1 MTERPVLR
9 IAQVAPLPASLPPT
23 RACRAAELVESLAD
37 ELVRR
42 GHEVTVF
49 RGANSGHRDETTCW
63 EHRDLDRIFDTAREF
78 DLVHSHLD
86 HLVLCLESH
95 TSAPILTT
103 LHDRLDRL
111 SSEPL
116 YWSARR
122 HPHVSVSYAQRA
134 PAHFLNWRKTVLPGI
149 RLEGLRFQEHR
160 GSYLAFAG
168 RIDPW
173 SDAPLAIEIGERAGV
188 PIRLAAVEQQPTEE
202 YFESAIRPLLSGSR
216 VDYLGVLSADERAEL
231 LAGALA
237 LVVPSDPPA
246 PFDLVGLEALAC
258 GTPLVCRGYGALQEA
273 LEAEEVALLI
283 ADSGEAIHALEWA
296 QAVSRERC
304 RAVVEQRFTAAR
316 MAEDYNDVY
325 RALTRR
331 H

>member
-1 MTERPVLR
+1 MTEREVLR
-9 IAQVAPLPASLPPT
+9 IAQVAPMAASVPPT
-23 RACRAAELVESLAD
+23 RACRAAEVVKALAD
-37 ELVRR
+37 ELVQR

-49 RGANSGHRDETTCW
+49 SGSDFSRTDETARW
-63 EHRDLDRIFDTAREF
+63 ERRDLDRIFDAAREF

-86 HLVLCLESH
+86 HLVLCLETH
-95 TSAPILTT
+95 TSAPVLTT

-111 SSEPL
+111 SSKPL

-134 PAHFLNWRKTVLPGI
+134 PVHFLNWRKTVLPGI

-173 SDAPLAIEIGERAGV
+173 SGAPLAIEIAERAGV
-188 PIRLAAVEQQPTEE
+188 PVRLAAVEQQPAGE

-216 VDYLGVLSADERAEL
+216 VEYLGVLSADERAEL
-231 LAGALA
+231 LSGALA
-237 LVVPSDPPA
+237 LIVPSDAPA

-258 GTPLVCRGYGALQEA
+258 GTPLLYRGYGALEEA
-273 LEAEEVALLI
+273 FEGEAVSLLVAEP
-283 ADSGEAIHALEWA
+283 GEAIDAVEWA

-304 RAVVEQRFTAAR
+304 RALVEQRFTTAR

>member
-1 MTERPVLR
+1 MREHEVLR
-9 IAQVAPLPASLPPT
+9 IAQLAPLAASVPPT
-23 RACRAAELVESLAD
+23 RACRAAELVKALAD
-37 ELVRR
+37 ELVRL
-42 GHEVTVF
+42 GHDVTVF
-49 RGANSGHRDETTCW
+49 CGPDFGGTDETVCW
-63 EHRDLDRIFDTAREF
+63 ERRDLDRIFDTAREF

-95 TSAPILTT
+95 MSAPVLTT

-111 SSEPL
+111 SSKPL

-122 HPHVSVSYAQRA
+122 HPHVSVSYVQRA
-134 PAHFLNWRKTVLPGI
+134 PAHFLNWQKTVLPGI
-149 RLEGLRFQEHR
+149 RLEGLPFQEHG

-168 RIDPW
+168 RIDPA
-173 SDAPLAIEIGERAGV
+173 SDAPLAIEIAERAGV

-202 YFESAIRPLLSGSR
+202 YFDSAIRPHLSGSR
-216 VDYLGVLSADERAEL
+216 VEYLGVLSADERAEL

-258 GTPLVCRGYGALQEA
+258 GTPLLYCGHGAFEEA
-273 LEAEEVALLI
+273 FEGEAVTLLI
-283 ADSGEAIHALEWA
+283 TDPGEATNALEWVHG
-296 QAVSRERC
+296 VSRERC
-304 RAVVEQRFTAAR
+304 RALVERRFTAAR
-316 MAEDYNDVY
+316 MAEDYAAVY
-325 RALTRR
+325 RALAQR

>member
-1 MTERPVLR
+1 MTEREVLR
-9 IAQVAPLPASLPPT
+9 IAQVAPLAASVPPT
-23 RACRAAELVESLAD
+23 RACRAAEVVKALAD
-37 ELVRR
+37 ELVRL

-49 RGANSGHRDETTCW
+49 GAPDLGRTDETARW
-63 EHRDLDRIFDTAREF
+63 ERRSFDRIFDAAREF

-95 TSAPILTT
+95 TSASLLTT
-103 LHDRLDRL
+103 LHDRLNRAG
-111 SSEPL
+111 SGPL
-116 YWSARR
+116 YWSARH

-134 PAHFLNWRKTVLPGI
+134 PAHFLNWQKTVLPGI
-149 RLEGLRFQEHR
+149 RLEGLPFREHG

-173 SDAPLAIEIGERAGV
+173 SDAPLAIEIAERAGV

-202 YFESAIRPLLSGSR
+202 YFERAIRPLLSGSR
-216 VDYLGVLSADERAEL
+216 VEYLGVLSAEERPEL
-231 LAGALA
+231 FAGALA

-273 LEAEEVALLI
+273 LEGEEVALLI

-304 RAVVEQRFTAAR
+304 RALVERRFTAAR
-316 MAEDYNDVY
+316 MAEDYAAVY
-325 RALTRR
+325 RALARR